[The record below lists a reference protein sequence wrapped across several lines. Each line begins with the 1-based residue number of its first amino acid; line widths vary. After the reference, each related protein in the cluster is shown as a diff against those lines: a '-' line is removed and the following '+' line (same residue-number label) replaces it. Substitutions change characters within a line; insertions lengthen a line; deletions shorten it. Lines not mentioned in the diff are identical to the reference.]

1 MTAPPLMSVE
11 EIKESLGLTDE
22 EWEAI
27 QTPDWELRLRGM
39 AEKAMNPPVK
49 QGSGH
54 SRKKSRRKTAGNS
67 KRKNRKK

>member
-1 MTAPPLMSVE
+1 MSVE
-11 EIKESLGLTDE
+11 EIKESLNLTDE

-39 AEKAMNPPVK
+39 AEKATNTSK
-49 QGSGH
+49 NEGFRTGGG
-54 SRKKSRRKTAGNS
+54 RATKKKSRRKTASNS